1 MLKKFCKLTILG
13 GMLLPL
19 FFTSCWG
26 KKSKGEVRYLNFK
39 PESAG
44 VYEELAQIYEKE
56 TGVKVIIETAANNAY
71 ESTLTAKMANRNP
84 PTLFQINGPK
94 GYANWKDYCADL
106 KDSELYKHLTD
117 KSLAVTDK
125 GGVYGIPYVLEG
137 YGIIYNK
144 EITDKYFAL
153 PKKSTTFKSM
163 GEINNFEKLKKLV
176 EDMQKNASKLGIKG
190 VFASTSLKA
199 GEDWRWQ
206 THLLNIPIY
215 YEFTNNNIDLTSD
228 QTDTITFEY
237 NKNFKNIFDLYLNN
251 SVIPPKQVGIKTVDN
266 SMSEF
271 ALGECAMVQNGNWAW
286 SQIEGVKGNV
296 VKADNIKYLPIY
308 TGMKV
313 DPQQG
318 LCIGTENFY
327 AVNKKASAEDQKAT
341 VDFVYWLYSSEKGKD
356 YVINKLGF
364 ISPFDTFT
372 EFEKPKD
379 PLAVEVLHWMKKSDI
394 TTIPWYFTLFPS
406 QVFKE
411 DFGSD
416 LLRYAQG
423 SEKWA
428 TVTDNVIADWKKESA
443 ASQ

>member
-1 MLKKFCKLTILG
+1 MLKKFCKLTVLSGI
-13 GMLLPL
+13 LLPL
-19 FFTSCWG
+19 VFTSCWG

-94 GYANWKDYCADL
+94 GYANWKEYCADL
-106 KDSELYKHLTD
+106 KDTELYKHLTD
-117 KSLAVTDK
+117 KSLAITDK
-125 GGVYGIPYVLEG
+125 DGVYGIPYVLEG

-144 EITDKYFAL
+144 DITDKYFAL
-153 PKKSTTFKSM
+153 KKRGTSFKNM
-163 GEINNFEKLKKLV
+163 DEINDFEKLKKLV

-296 VKADNIKYLPIY
+296 VESDKIKYLPIY

-327 AVNKKASAEDQKAT
+327 AVNKKASTEDQKAT

-372 EFEKPKD
+372 ESEKPKD

-423 SEKWA
+423 SENWA